1 MSATRLGTTLTGRLQ
16 AAAAAPWFT
25 TAVVVAADPLV
36 LDLNGAQ
43 VPAAALNARPTVGQV
58 VLVGLLRGEAA
69 VGYVAFGALVTP
81 PPPEADY
88 AWLHTL
94 NPPRALSTD
103 DQIYVLNPDG
113 NVYCYAKYQTIH
125 VDEDV
130 PTDPANVVEV
140 YGAVTYPPDPATL
153 DPMTLDIW
161 IEAPDGSLYLLWAED
176 DDPSWPAST
185 ELEVSARFPYT
196 GTAAG
201 YWQMWVCE
209 NPAFTNSGALLH
221 DFALAFTREGG
232 LPL

>member
-58 VLVGLLRGEAA
+58 VLVGVLRGEPA
-69 VGYVAFGALVTP
+69 VGYVAFGALVP
-81 PPPEADY
+81 PPAPLADY
-88 AWLHTL
+88 AWLHTA
-94 NPPRALSTD
+94 NPPAALSTD
-103 DQIYVLNPDG
+103 GQVYVLNPDG
-113 NVYCYAKYQTIH
+113 DVYCYAKYQSIG
-125 VDEDV
+125 VGEDV
-130 PTDPANVVEV
+130 PTDPYGLVEV
-140 YGAVTYPPDPATL
+140 YAAVAYPPDHATF
-153 DPMTLDIW
+153 DPMTLDAW
-161 IEAPDGSLYLLWAED
+161 LEAPDGSLYLLWAED
-176 DDPSWPAST
+176 DDPGWPANS
-185 ELEVSARFPYT
+185 ELELSARIPYT

-209 NPAFTNSGALLH
+209 NPAFTDSGAVLH
-221 DFALAFTREGG
+221 NFALAFTREGG